1 MSSKKTVYM
10 SFATDI
16 INSGHLNII
25 EKASELGDIIA
36 GIQTDEVIA
45 QNNRFPLVDIEERI
59 RIFSSIK
66 NISKVVIQD
75 TLSYKKILNELKP
88 DYVVHGDDWVNNEL
102 SFIREEVIDI
112 LSKYGGELV
121 EFPYTYNN
129 TLTHLNHKLKIQILF

>member
-1 MSSKKTVYM
+1 MKNKKTVYM

-59 RIFSSIK
+59 RIFSC
-66 NISKVVIQD
+66 
-75 TLSYKKILNELKP
+75 
-88 DYVVHGDDWVNNEL
+88 
-102 SFIREEVIDI
+102 
-112 LSKYGGELV
+112 
-121 EFPYTYNN
+121 
-129 TLTHLNHKLKIQILF
+129 

>member
-1 MSSKKTVYM
+1 MKNKKTVYM

-25 EKASELGDIIA
+25 EKAFELGDIIA

-66 NISKVVIQD
+66 NISKVVVQD
-75 TLSYKKILNELKP
+75 TLSYKKILNELK
-88 DYVVHGDDWVNNEL
+88 DKQ
-102 SFIREEVIDI
+102 I
-112 LSKYGGELV
+112 
-121 EFPYTYNN
+121 
-129 TLTHLNHKLKIQILF
+129 TL